1 MPVDLICGEPQFL
14 DHTAPV
20 IHALP
25 ARLRGRVL
33 VEASLI
39 PRARAL
45 GLNAEQWE
53 TPGPPNPVLVASWRD
68 IKRARKL
75 GRQRIA
81 FIEHGAGQSYS
92 GGGHQEKDPRCPH
105 CHPSY
110 AGGRG
115 REGISLTLV
124 PNEHSAGRFR
134 EAYPDMDVQ
143 VVGCPKLD
151 TLPKREPGPGPVV
164 AMSFHPNAYI
174 GCSEADSAFRQYR
187 NVIPQLSR
195 HFSMIGHAH
204 PLWAARVR
212 PWFTRWSIPFVEDFA
227 DVCRLADVYAI
238 DNSSTLFEF
247 ASTGRPVVV
256 LNSRGYRP
264 RMNHGLRFEG
274 VSGCPITPGPHFCGA
289 AHVGVQVNDYTQL
302 RPAIE
307 RAIADP
313 PEQRAARETALD
325 IVYAYRSGAAKRAA
339 KVLASWATERQVAAA

>member
-1 MPVDLICGEPQFL
+1 MTYAAPIDLICGEPQFL

-45 GLNAEQWE
+45 GLRAEQWE
-53 TPGPPNPVLVASWRD
+53 TPGPSNPVLVASWRD
-68 IKRARKL
+68 IKRARQL
-75 GRQRIA
+75 GRLRIA
-81 FIEHGAGQSYS
+81 FIEHGAGQSYG
-92 GGGHQEKDPRCPH
+92 GGGHEEVKRKQAPCPH

-124 PNEHSAGRFR
+124 PNEHAAGRFR
-134 EAYPDMDVQ
+134 EAYPDMRVE

-164 AMSFHPNAYI
+164 ALSFHPNANI
-174 GCSEADSAFRQYR
+174 GCQEADSAFRQYR
-187 NVIPQLSR
+187 MVIPQLSR
-195 HFSMIGHAH
+195 HFTLIGHAH

-227 DVCRLADVYAI
+227 EVCRRADVYAI

-256 LNSRGYRP
+256 INSRGYR
-264 RMNHGLRFEG
+264 RSMHHGLRFWD
-274 VSGCPITPGPHFCGA
+274 A
-289 AHVGVQVNDYTQL
+289 ANIGVQVNDYTQL
-302 RPAIE
+302 RAAIE

-313 PEQRAARETALD
+313 PEQRAAREAALD
-325 IVYAYRSGAAKRAA
+325 IVYAFRSGAAKRAA
-339 KVLASWATERQVAAA
+339 KALAAWATERVKAAA

>member
-1 MPVDLICGEPQFL
+1 MPIDLICGEPQFL
-14 DHTAPV
+14 DHTAPI
-20 IHALP
+20 IHAMP

-33 VEASLI
+33 VEASLLA
-39 PRARAL
+39 RARAL
-45 GLNAEQWE
+45 GLAAEQWQ

-68 IKRARKL
+68 IKRARQL
-75 GRQRIA
+75 GRERIA
-81 FIEHGAGQSYS
+81 FIEHGAGQSYG

-124 PNEHSAGRFR
+124 PNEHAAERFR

-164 AMSFHPNAYI
+164 AISFHPNAYI

-187 NVIPQLSR
+187 NMIPQLSR
-195 HFSMIGHAH
+195 QFSLIGHAH

-227 DVCRLADVYAI
+227 DVCRRADLYAI

-247 ASTGRPVVV
+247 ASTGRPVLVI
-256 LNSRGYRP
+256 NSRGYR
-264 RMNHGLRFEG
+264 RSMNHGLRFWD
-274 VSGCPITPGPHFCGA
+274 A
-289 AHVGVQVNDYTQL
+289 ATVGVQVNDPTQL

-313 PEQRAARETALD
+313 PEQRAAREAALD

-339 KVLASWATERQVAAA
+339 KLLTAWAAERVKAAA